1 MTPEE
6 CAAKVLK
13 DFNINNIPAL
23 HFSEICEFHGILWDE
38 FEYNDPKY
46 SGALH
51 KENGEYYILINSD
64 SHNIGRMN
72 FTKAHELGHFFLEH
86 PGEKFECSSSDIF
99 TTDKKN
105 KPYEAEAN
113 RFAASFLL
121 PQDKMKLFVGDDN
134 YDFSTISG
142 IAANYQTSIPAAVI
156 RTIALL
162 QGSFMA
168 VWAED
173 GIIQWSV
180 KSPNCRMILPKR
192 QSKVPSKSIAHKC
205 FVENVKSPQ
214 NTYIKVPRDT
224 WPSDCLQEKTSTRE
238 MTVFFKNYNAIL
250 SVIKG

>member
-13 DFNINNIPAL
+13 DFNINDIPAL

-72 FTKAHELGHFFLEH
+72 FTKAHELGHFFLGH

-105 KPYEAEAN
+105 KPYEVEAN

-121 PQDKMKLFVGDDN
+121 PQNKMKLFISDDN

-142 IAANYQTSIPAAVI
+142 IAANFQTSISAAVI
-156 RTIALL
+156 RTIVFL

-173 GIIQWSV
+173 SLVQWSV
-180 KSPNCRMILPKR
+180 RSPNCQIILPKR

-205 FVENVKSPQ
+205 FAESIKPPQ
-214 NTYIKVPRDT
+214 NTYIKVPNDT
-224 WPSDCLQEKTSTRE
+224 WQSNYQQEKRPLKE
-238 MTVFFKNYNAIL
+238 MTVFFKNYNATL
-250 SVIKG
+250 SVVKS